1 MVDLLRWG
9 VGLGEVVWV
18 GGRFCFD
25 RGLFWGRMSVF
36 VGQWLYGEGGGGGFV
51 HARPPG
57 HASHHTPDV
66 GEVR

>member
-36 VGQWLYGEGGGGGFV
+36 VGQWLYGEGGWRV
-51 HARPPG
+51 RACAPTKPCLTSHA
-57 HASHHTPDV
+57 
-66 GEVR
+66 